1 MCHTC
6 RGFVSLY
13 NRSAS
18 REMGLIGGQQYY
30 YLYCSEGEAEET
42 EEDACEAGDFLLGI
56 GLAEDENAIEEGNDR
71 AAAADGGDDGYHRIG
86 VAQRQHID
94 IVGQDQEHGN
104 AGDGS
109 RIP

>member
-1 MCHTC
+1 MLRLQRYDFFRYVQILFWNNTK
-6 RGFVSLY
+6 
-13 NRSAS
+13 
-18 REMGLIGGQQYY
+18 
-30 YLYCSEGEAEET
+30 LYCSEGEAEEA
-42 EEDACEAGDFLLGI
+42 EKDACEAGDFLLGI

-109 RIP
+109 RTP